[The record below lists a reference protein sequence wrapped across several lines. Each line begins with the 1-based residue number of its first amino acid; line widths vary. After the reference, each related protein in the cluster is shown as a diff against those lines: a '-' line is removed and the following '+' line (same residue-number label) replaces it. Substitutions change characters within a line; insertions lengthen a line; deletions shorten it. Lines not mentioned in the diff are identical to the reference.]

1 MEKIIRNLYLIL
13 TLFMISCSTTDQK
26 DLKYLSDCD
35 SKTGIL
41 KAYGDTIRIEY
52 NMKNKEEVD
61 QIANEYCKKRSKVA
75 KENQV
80 ACDGCCRVTF
90 ICKLDEVQ

>member
-1 MEKIIRNLYLIL
+1 MKKNIRYTFLVIMFL
-13 TLFMISCSTTDQK
+13 TLSCATSNQDK
-26 DLKYLSDCD
+26 KYLSNCD

-41 KAYGDTIRIEY
+41 KTYGDTIRIEY
-52 NMKNKEEVD
+52 NLKNKEEVD

-90 ICKLDEVQ
+90 ICKSDEAQ

>member
-1 MEKIIRNLYLIL
+1 MKKNIRYTFLLIMFF
-13 TLFMISCSTTDQK
+13 TLSCATSNQDK
-26 DLKYLSDCD
+26 KYLSDCD

-41 KAYGDTIRIEY
+41 KTYGDTIRIEY
-52 NMKNKEEVD
+52 NLKNKEEVD

-90 ICKLDEVQ
+90 ICKLDEIQ

>member
-1 MEKIIRNLYLIL
+1 MFL
-13 TLFMISCSTTDQK
+13 TLSCATSNQDK
-26 DLKYLSDCD
+26 KYLSDCK
-35 SKTGIL
+35 SETGIL
-41 KAYGDTIRIEY
+41 KTYGDTIRIEY
-52 NMKNKEEVD
+52 NLKNKEEVD

>member
-1 MEKIIRNLYLIL
+1 MKKNIRYIFLVIMFF
-13 TLFMISCSTTDQK
+13 TLSCTTSNQDK
-26 DLKYLSDCD
+26 KYLSDCD
-35 SKTGIL
+35 SETGIL
-41 KAYGDTIRIEY
+41 KTYGDTIRIEY
-52 NMKNKEEVD
+52 NLKNKEEVD

-90 ICKLDEVQ
+90 ICKLDEIQ